1 MATMITEVYEA
12 FRKVGIPDPEAK
24 QAAEALSAEN
34 VSTKADINGAE
45 ERLRR
50 YIDKSKEELNG
61 RITDLDDKLSDRITA
76 LDEKLSEKISQ
87 EVAALDE
94 KFSRRI
100 TDLDDKLSDRITAL
114 DDKLSREI
122 TGVKVSIA
130 KLDRQMAVMKWMMA
144 TTIAGI
150 LSLVIK
156 SFFPI

>member
-12 FRKVGIPDPEAK
+12 FRKVGIPNPEAK

-34 VSTKADINGAE
+34 VSTKADINAAE

-61 RITDLDDKLSDRITA
+61 RITALDD
-76 LDEKLSEKISQ
+76 KLSEKISH
-87 EVAALDE
+87 
-94 KFSRRI
+94 
-100 TDLDDKLSDRITAL
+100 
-114 DDKLSREI
+114 EI

-130 KLDRQMAVMKWMMA
+130 KLDRQMSVMKWMMA

-150 LSLVIK
+150 LSLLVGVASIVIK
-156 SFFPI
+156 VFFSV

>member
-24 QAAEALSAEN
+24 HAAEALSAEN

-45 ERLRR
+45 KRLGER
-50 YIDKSKEELNG
+50 
-61 RITDLDDKLSDRITA
+61 
-76 LDEKLSEKISQ
+76 ISR
-87 EVAALDE
+87 EVAALDD

-114 DDKLSREI
+114 DDKLSEKISREI
-122 TGVKVSIA
+122 AGVKVSIA
-130 KLDRQMAVMKWMMA
+130 KQDREMAVMKWMMA

-156 SFFPI
+156 SFFPV

>member
-24 QAAEALSAEN
+24 HAAEALSAEN

-45 ERLRR
+45 KRLGERISREVAALD
-50 YIDKSKEELNG
+50 DKFSR
-61 RITDLDDKLSDRITA
+61 RITELDDKLSDRITD
-76 LDEKLSEKISQ
+76 LDSKLSERI
-87 EVAALDE
+87 ADLDE

-100 TDLDDKLSDRITAL
+100 TELDEKFSDRMTAL
-114 DDKLSREI
+114 DDKFSREI
-122 TGVKVSIA
+122 ADVKTSIA
-130 KLDRQMAVMKWMMA
+130 KQDRDMAVMKWMMA

-156 SFFPI
+156 SFFPV

>member
-12 FRKVGIPDPEAK
+12 FRKVGIPNPEAK

-34 VSTKADINGAE
+34 VSTKADINAAE

-61 RITDLDDKLSDRITA
+61 RITDLDNKLSERITDLDDKLSDRITA
-76 LDEKLSEKISQ
+76 LDEKLSEKIS
-87 EVAALDE
+87 
-94 KFSRRI
+94 
-100 TDLDDKLSDRITAL
+100 
-114 DDKLSREI
+114 REI
-122 TGVKVSIA
+122 AEVRGELSGVKVSIT

-150 LSLVIK
+150 LSLLVGVASIGVK
-156 SFFPI
+156 IFFSV

>member
-45 ERLRR
+45 KSLMAYISEVEKRLGER
-50 YIDKSKEELNG
+50 ISQE
-61 RITDLDDKLSDRITA
+61 ITDLDD
-76 LDEKLSEKISQ
+76 
-87 EVAALDE
+87 

-100 TDLDDKLSDRITAL
+100 TDLDDKLSERIADLDSKLNERITELDDKLSDRMTAL
-114 DDKLSREI
+114 DDKFSREI
-122 TGVKVSIA
+122 ADVKASIA
-130 KLDRQMAVMKWMMA
+130 KQDREMAVMKWMIA
-144 TTIAGI
+144 TAIAGI

-156 SFFPI
+156 SFFPV